1 MTSASTDLYPQYCFH
16 LSPTFDQWCLLTAA
30 TIHALDTHNEY
41 EGQGLFFHRN
51 LPVKWVRLVGVVV
64 AIDDVYNRRI
74 FTIDDSSGA
83 CIECNVAVKVIPA
96 VLPTFGDKDPLAYA
110 PRRLEFL
117 QPGCDDVDVGAV
129 VDIKGSVALFRDEK
143 TVKIQKVKT
152 VRSTAQEIALWE
164 KRDNFMRDVLGVPWV
179 VDEKQ
184 MRRCRREAEGRERK
198 EKREEKERQRR
209 EAENGELVTGLE
221 RASGARLTSKHVAD
235 DEAPEAQNRPV
246 TGLEKGSGRK
256 VAALPRNTNTSCF
269 GVVSFPRQL
278 LVTSF
283 FLALDIAHQ
292 LADQANQRLASPN
305 LESYTPHSLASLSIP
320 LDIARLVTADYA
332 PVSATPGLAFLKGY
346 LFRATPLAIYI
357 ITTSIG
363 KTPAKGFPQ
372 EQLSSSS
379 SLGWLQST
387 TAYSQFA
394 QQRHAHAD
402 GTYSASSAPVFAPN
416 ETVPV
421 TTRVVQTG
429 VVQIPATLSDKTP
442 ETTGVVD
449 SGLDLK
455 DKVTSIPIIQVP
467 ITSPISL
474 IRTASNAT
482 ATAVIVDKPI
492 TTVTMP
498 SGDIFADPIATAAP
512 PSQFQIRNDHPVEKK
527 GVNSTTPLQTNK
539 FFGNF
544 LVGSQSAP
552 AFTHPYSVAWAAG
565 KGAAGSW
572 GMAISHI
579 EASQRV
585 FGKAR
590 PGDGGEASYFIN
602 PIGIQSLIVS
612 SKDLGKDTII
622 ATDSITAF
630 SARVHLRPNATAM
643 PDVSFP
649 LVQGMA
655 FVTAQFAGAV
665 PVIQSGVFFRNVTKV
680 TADPKPG
687 VAKFNFHLEDGRTWR
702 VYAYATKGDPL
713 ELQVINNGYAE
724 AKNPFY
730 GIIQVAK
737 DPGNAEALYDEAAG
751 VFPTTVVLSGS
762 TRNKAGSY
770 TFKFAK
776 DGHQQGTLVM
786 YALPHHVESFDDT
799 TRAAVREVK
808 LQTTTKGIATAVMA
822 DQWTMVE
829 PNLPLDMTFAPWD
842 PERGTMT
849 KMSDEARALI
859 RGIAVQEA
867 SQNMAAQSDLD
878 SMYFS
883 GKALAKFA
891 IMLTVIND
899 LLEDKK
905 LAEPALGKLKQA
917 FARFAANKQKFPLVY
932 ERSWGGLVS
941 SASYVTGNS
950 GADFGNTYYNDHHF
964 HYAYHVLAAAAIGHL
979 DPSWIPENMAYV
991 NLLVRDF
998 ANPSVHDM
1006 YFPQSRSFDWFHGH
1020 SWAQGLFESWDGKDQ
1035 ESSSEDVMQAYA
1047 IKMWGTVSGDA
1058 KMAARGNLML
1068 SVQARSLQHYYLYTK
1083 DNKVEP
1089 AQFIGNKVAGILFEN
1104 KIDHTTY
1111 FGANIEFIEGIHMI
1125 PLLPSSPLIRTRQFV
1140 QEEWDVYFSNGRAQ
1154 DIQGGWKGIIFGN
1167 LATLNPKAA
1176 WDFFNSTDFDPSWI
1190 DGGASLTWYLA
1201 YSAVLGGL

>member
-1 MTSASTDLYPQYCFH
+1 MRLHIGLKCSHASAIDASQFGPRQTRHDKVSYLQRLRHLSIILKAQFADHAMTSASTDLYPQYCFH

-30 TIHALDTHNEY
+30 TIHALDTHREY

-143 TVKIQKVKT
+143 TVKIQKVKM
-152 VRSTAQEIALWE
+152 VRSTAQEVALWE
-164 KRDNFMRDVLGVPWV
+164 KRDNFKRDVLGVPWV
-179 VDEKQ
+179 VGEKQ

-198 EKREEKERQRR
+198 EKREEKDRQRR
-209 EAENGELVTGLE
+209 EAENGEPVTGLE
-221 RASGARLTSKHVAD
+221 RASGARLTSTYIAD
-235 DEAPEAQNRPV
+235 DEVPEAQDRAV
-246 TGLEKGSGRK
+246 TGLEKKSGRK
-256 VAALPRNTNTSCF
+256 V
-269 GVVSFPRQL
+269 
-278 LVTSF
+278 
-283 FLALDIAHQ
+283 
-292 LADQANQRLASPN
+292 
-305 LESYTPHSLASLSIP
+305 
-320 LDIARLVTADYA
+320 
-332 PVSATPGLAFLKGY
+332 
-346 LFRATPLAIYI
+346 
-357 ITTSIG
+357 
-363 KTPAKGFPQ
+363 
-372 EQLSSSS
+372 
-379 SLGWLQST
+379 
-387 TAYSQFA
+387 
-394 QQRHAHAD
+394 
-402 GTYSASSAPVFAPN
+402 
-416 ETVPV
+416 
-421 TTRVVQTG
+421 TG
-429 VVQIPATLSDKTP
+429 VAQIPATLSGKRP

-455 DKVTSIPIIQVP
+455 GKVTSIPIIQAP
-467 ITSPISL
+467 ITTPTSL
-474 IRTASNAT
+474 IRTVSNST
-482 ATAVIVDKPI
+482 ATSAIVDKPI
-492 TTVTMP
+492 STVTMP

-527 GVNSTTPLQTNK
+527 GVNSTTPVQTNK

-590 PGDGGEASYFIN
+590 PGSGGEASYFIN

-612 SKDLGKDTII
+612 SKDLGKDTVI

-630 SARVHLRPNATAM
+630 SARVHLRPNATAV
-643 PDVSFP
+643 PAVSFP

-655 FVTAQFAGAV
+655 FVTAQFAGAI

-680 TADPKPG
+680 TTDPKPG

-702 VYAYATKGDPL
+702 IYAYATKGDPL

-724 AKNPFY
+724 AKSPFY

-776 DGHQQGTLVM
+776 DGHQQGKLVM
-786 YALPHHVESFDDT
+786 YALPHHVESFDDN

-822 DQWTMVE
+822 DEWTMVE
-829 PNLPLDMTFAPWD
+829 QNMPLDMTFAPWD

-899 LLEDKK
+899 LLDDRK

-964 HYAYHVLAAAAIGHL
+964 HYAYHVLAAAVIGHL
-979 DPSWIPENMAYV
+979 DPSWIPENKAYV
-991 NLLVRDF
+991 NVLVRDF

-1020 SWAQGLFESWDGKDQ
+1020 SWAQGLFESYDGKDQ
-1035 ESSSEDVMQAYA
+1035 ESSSEDMMQAYA

-1083 DNKVEP
+1083 DNKVQP

-1111 FGANIEFIEGIHMI
+1111 FGANIEFIQGIHMI
-1125 PLLPSSPLIRTRQFV
+1125 PLLPSSPLVRTRQFV

-1176 WDFFNSTDFDPSWI
+1176 WDFFNSTNFDPSWI

-1201 YSAVLGGL
+1201 YSAVMGGV